1 MPTGPV
7 ACDALQRA
15 VNGASMV
22 NTMLDA
28 FVRDALNRGESPAR
42 ISVALISAGWTRR
55 EVDDALSGWAAT
67 DLGIAV
73 PRPKPYVSAR
83 EAFLYLVLF
92 LLLGVV
98 AWNLGSLLFALID
111 VAVAD
116 VLDTGPRD
124 DQIRAAI
131 SGLVVGTPVFA
142 WLGWHIM
149 KQRRVN
155 PAMQRSRVRKW
166 LTYLTLVIAAC
177 VLVGD
182 AIGIVYNFLA
192 GELSTRLGLKLLV
205 VAVIAGAIFTYFIR
219 DAERGEGDEA

>member
-1 MPTGPV
+1 MTGTV
-7 ACDALQRA
+7 
-15 VNGASMV
+15 
-22 NTMLDA
+22 LDT
-28 FVRDALNRGESPAR
+28 FVREALSRGQSPER
-42 ISVALISAGWTRR
+42 IGAALVAAGWTSK
-55 EVDDALSGWAAT
+55 EVEDALSGWAAT

-116 VLDTGPRD
+116 VLDTYSRD
-124 DQIRAAI
+124 AQIRGAI
-131 SGLVVGTPVFA
+131 SGLVVGAPIFA
-142 WLGWHIM
+142 WLGWHIY
-149 KQRRVN
+149 KQRRAN

-166 LTYLTLVIAAC
+166 LTYVTLVIAAC

-182 AIGIVYNFLA
+182 AIGVVYNFLS

-205 VAVIAGAIFTYFIR
+205 VAVIAGGIFAFFIR